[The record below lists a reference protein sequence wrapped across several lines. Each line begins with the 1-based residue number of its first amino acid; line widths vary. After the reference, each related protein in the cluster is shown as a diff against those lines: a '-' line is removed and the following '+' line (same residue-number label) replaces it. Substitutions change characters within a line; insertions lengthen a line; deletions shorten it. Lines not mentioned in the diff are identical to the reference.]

1 MAKVKTKRNGV
12 QCLSQFSF
20 RVFSSVALA
29 ASLLF
34 TACGDDN
41 SSSAESNNFGEN
53 VKSSAS
59 TQASDDYEECYNN
72 TGKLSDKYCCTNFN
86 LLCKENTQTPTSSS
100 AKSSASNTTPVS
112 AEDQNVSAVWNGK
125 MEMPSNKPVD
135 GVNYMIISTAEE
147 LAYFADQV
155 TNKGNS
161 KLNARLVKHIRLNP
175 DNMVDKDGNLLLPA
189 SSLNEWTPIG
199 GGTNAVMYKGIFDGN
214 GFTISGM
221 YVNKPA
227 FERAGFIG
235 TLGGTSASDSG
246 FVRKL
251 GIVNSYVVGNEQV
264 GGIVGRENR
273 GKINQVF
280 NRGTY
285 VKGKYAGGIVGY
297 QVNSGFVGAAYN
309 TGTIVSPTARAAGI
323 TGYRANGAGVVQNCY
338 NVGFIVAPSSGVAA
352 GITTLNNSKNSFY
365 AAQDDRTLKDNG
377 ATEKSRDFMQT
388 SSFVSTLNGLA
399 NGEKWTRSD
408 SKNDGFPIFDWE
420 L

>member
-1 MAKVKTKRNGV
+1 MALHKTENGDV
-12 QCLSQFSF
+12 RCSALFSF
-20 RVFSSVALA
+20 RTLTGVAFA
-29 ASLLF
+29 AVLSF
-34 TACGDDN
+34 TACGD
-41 SSSAESNNFGEN
+41 SSSGTELSGPGDT
-53 VKSSAS
+53 S
-59 TQASDDYEECYNN
+59 TQTGNNPGSTTDDYDECYNE
-72 TGKLSDKYCCTNFN
+72 TGKFTDSYCCTNFK
-86 LLCKENTQTPTSSS
+86 LLCKESPTSSS
-100 AKSSASNTTPVS
+100 ATSSSAKTEPTSASDPTVS
-112 AEDQNVSAVWNGK
+112 EVWNGR
-125 MEMPSNKPVD
+125 MEMPSSKPID
-135 GVNYMIISTAEE
+135 GKDFMIISTAEE

-155 TNKGNS
+155 TNKGKD

-175 DNMVDKDGNLLLPA
+175 DNMVDKDGNLLLPT

-199 GGTNAVMYKGIFDGN
+199 GGTNAVTYKGTFDGN

-235 TLGGTSASDSG
+235 TLGGTETSDSG

-251 GIVNSYVVGNEQV
+251 GIVNSYVVGSEQV

-273 GKINQVF
+273 GKIVLVF

-297 QVNSGFVGAAYN
+297 QTNKGTVIAAYN
-309 TGTIVSPTARAAGI
+309 TGTIVSPTDRAAGI
-323 TGYRANGAGVVQNCY
+323 TGYKADEAGYIYRCY
-338 NVGFIVAPSSGVAA
+338 NVGFIIAPSSGVAA
-352 GITTLNNSKNSFY
+352 GISTKNSSTDSFY
-365 AAQDDRTLKDNG
+365 ATQEDRELKVNG
-377 ATEKSRDFMQT
+377 ATEKTRSFMQS

-399 NGEKWTRSD
+399 NGETWARSD

>member
-1 MAKVKTKRNGV
+1 MALHKTENGDV
-12 QCLSQFSF
+12 RCPALFSF
-20 RVFSSVALA
+20 RILTGIAFAAAL
-29 ASLLF
+29 SF
-34 TACGDDN
+34 TACGD
-41 SSSAESNNFGEN
+41 SSSGTELSGPGDTSSQAGNNPG
-53 VKSSAS
+53 SA
-59 TQASDDYEECYNN
+59 TDDYDECYNA
-72 TGKLSDKYCCTNFN
+72 TGRLSDSYCCTNFN
-86 LLCKENTQTPTSSS
+86 LQCKEAPTSSS
-100 AKSSASNTTPVS
+100 ATSSSAKAEPASESDPTVS
-112 AEDQNVSAVWNGK
+112 EVWNGK
-125 MEMPSNKPVD
+125 MEMPSSKPVD
-135 GVNYMIISTAEE
+135 GVTYMIISTAEE

-155 TNKGNS
+155 TNKGQET
-161 KLNARLVKHIRLNP
+161 LNARLVKHIRLNP
-175 DNMVDKDGNLLLPA
+175 DNMVDADGNLLLPA

-199 GGTNAVMYKGIFDGN
+199 GGTNSVKYKGIFDGN

-251 GIVNSYVVGNEQV
+251 GIVNSYVVGSEQV

-273 GKINQVF
+273 GKIGQVF

-297 QVNSGFVGAAYN
+297 QVNGGVVGGAYN
-309 TGTIVSPTARAAGI
+309 TGTIVSPTDRAAGI
-323 TGYRANGAGVVQNCY
+323 VGYKTDDAGSLFRCY
-338 NVGFIVAPSSGVAA
+338 NVGFIIAPSSGVAA
-352 GITTLNNSKNSFY
+352 GISTKNNSKDSFY
-365 AAQDDRTLKDNG
+365 ATQEDRDLTVNG
-377 ATEKSRDFMQT
+377 ATEKTRSFMQ
-388 SSFVSTLNGLA
+388 SSGFVSTLNGLA

>member
-1 MAKVKTKRNGV
+1 MAQNQINLFGNRQT
-12 QCLSQFSF
+12 QLF
-20 RVFSSVALA
+20 RVFAGVALA

-41 SSSAESNNFGEN
+41 GSSAESNNLGET
-53 VKSSAS
+53 VKSSANS
-59 TQASDDYEECYNN
+59 QASDDYDECYNN

-86 LLCKENTQTPTSSS
+86 LQCKDSPAPTSSA
-100 AKSSASNTTPVS
+100 AKSSASKSTPTS
-112 AEDQNVSAVWNGK
+112 AADQNVSAVWNGK
-125 MEMPSNKPVD
+125 MEMPSTKPVD

-175 DNMVDKDGNLLLPA
+175 DNMVDKDGNLLLPV

-235 TLGGTSASDSG
+235 TLGGSAASDSG

-251 GIVNSYVVGNEQV
+251 GIVNSYVVGAEQV

-273 GKINQVF
+273 GRIVQVF

-297 QVNSGFVGAAYN
+297 QVNGGFVGAAYN
-309 TGTIVSPTARAAGI
+309 TGTIVSPTTRAAGI
-323 TGYRANGAGVVQNCY
+323 VGYRANGAGAIQNCY
-338 NVGFIVAPSSGVAA
+338 NIGFIVAPSSGVAA
-352 GITTLNNSKNSFY
+352 GISTLNNSKNSFY
-365 AAQDDRTLKDNG
+365 ASQDDRALKDNG
-377 ATEKSRDFMQT
+377 AIEKSRDFMQT